1 MRVPELT
8 TVAWCTACRTYRNA
22 AEIGT
27 RCDCE
32 AGTPLVERRGYICK
46 RCDLRNVFLS
56 RKAFDRDQQIH
67 DDIEESLPW

>member
-1 MRVPELT
+1 MSIPAPI

-27 RCDCE
+27 RCDCD
-32 AGTPLVERRGYICK
+32 AGMLLVKKRGRICD

-56 RKAFDRDQQIH
+56 RKAFDRDQQDH
-67 DDIEESLPW
+67 DDEEALPW